1 MMMMMRTMFSSR
13 NVLLAGKKNLAHLK
27 WEAALRFV
35 LPLRRLSDG
44 SSLTCI
50 PMPSAQLLLATALGC
65 TEQSWELRMKWTR
78 TWSMRTTWNE
88 TDDSQYR
95 LKWDVAEQRV
105 ATSAPGVAA
114 ALQSS
119 KTLEQPDKDKLLSK
133 ISSSKWL
140 HFKCMEYGQWI
151 QSRILCCS
159 VLWSQFLRG
168 LNGKKML
175 EFYTSW
181 VGEWSIDKIA

>member
-35 LPLRRLSDG
+35 LPLRQPAAAALLHVYPCPVLSFCWP
-44 SSLTCI
+44 LHWV
-50 PMPSAQLLLATALGC
+50 ALSKAENWEWNGREHGVW
-65 TEQSWELRMKWTR
+65 EQHEMKRMIANIV
-78 TWSMRTTWNE
+78 WNE
-88 TDDSQYR
+88 TWLSSEWPPAR
-95 LKWDVAEQRV
+95 L
-105 ATSAPGVAA
+105 

-159 VLWSQFLRG
+159 VLWGQFLRG